1 MARHNVLIELDQ
13 SSEDAFE
20 LYAAGLSSEA
30 ESIGQAERLVAE
42 IAEELEIEGAIPP
55 VPMFARQGQAIPSAL
70 AEFAAK
76 SESRPI
82 PAETIVVAV
91 SVPAQR
97 LGSLSARDNVRAVWP
112 NSEMH
117 YAACPECG
125 AQTRVEAVDHSAP
138 AFDDSNEHLFDQA
151 RSDGGEDCRP
161 YRPAATIDA
170 LRELLGVDALWRDG
184 YRGQN
189 VVVGIIDEGVN
200 GQVYPVTGGFEH
212 NASAEPGSASIQ
224 SHGSMCAADVLVAAP
239 AAMIY
244 DYPFLGIPNSGGAI
258 GMFQSVLGQRRMDGT
273 PHLTSN
279 SYAFFGKPSQS
290 IFPNHEIYDIDHPLH
305 RKVREV
311 VGSGAPVFFAAGNCG
326 APCPDGRCKQS
337 IIGDGSIVASAA
349 LEEVITVSAVNSRH
363 ERIGYSGQG
372 PGGFYREKPDIS
384 AYSHFFGNY
393 GPGRPAGGIGFDSG
407 TSAACPVAA
416 GVGALLLSAI
426 PSLTPDRLKEA
437 LTDSAHRIGGTRWS
451 PLYGDGVIN
460 AASAYRNLVGP

>member
-13 SSEDAFE
+13 TSEDAFE
-20 LYAAGLSSEA
+20 MYTAGLSSEA
-30 ESIGQAERLVAE
+30 EAIGQAEGLVAE
-42 IAEELEIEGAIPP
+42 ISEELEIEGTIPP
-55 VPMFARQGQAIPSAL
+55 VPMFTRAGQAIPSAL
-70 AEFAAK
+70 KEFAARE
-76 SESRPI
+76 ESGPI
-82 PAETIVVAV
+82 PAKTTIVAA

-97 LGSLSARDNVRAVWP
+97 LGSLSAAAHVRAVWP

-117 YAACPECG
+117 YAGCPECG
-125 AQTRVEAVDHSAP
+125 GPAREAADHSARP
-138 AFDDSNEHLFDQA
+138 FDDSNEHLLDQA

-189 VVVGIIDEGVN
+189 IVVGIIDEGVN

-212 NASAEPGSASIQ
+212 NASRQPGSASIQ

-258 GMFQSVLGQRRMDGT
+258 GMFQSLLEQRRMDGT

-279 SYAFFGKPSQS
+279 SYAFFGKPSQTA
-290 IFPNHEIYDIDHPLH
+290 FPNHEIYDIDHPLH

-326 APCPDGRCKQS
+326 APCPDGRCQQS
-337 IIGDGSIVASAA
+337 IIGEGSIVASAA

-372 PGGFYREKPDIS
+372 PGGFHREKPDIS

-393 GPGRPAGGIGFDSG
+393 GPDRPAGGTGFDSG

-426 PSLTPDRLKEA
+426 PSLTPERLKQA
-437 LTDSAHRIGGTRWS
+437 LTDSAHRIGGTQWS

-460 AASAYRNLVGP
+460 AASAYQRLVAG